1 MQPFK
6 LMISSATVRTRSQS
20 AFATGLV
27 LAIASTVIAALQP
40 VIVRYG
46 ALTIDPILFCAGSV
60 TVAAIC
66 VAVVLSRRGE
76 LAILAER
83 RYLPRLIGVS
93 LAGTV
98 ATSLS
103 LIYGL
108 SHIDAVAAVVL
119 LESEPI
125 YSLVMASVFLGERPS
140 VRQLIATAII
150 LGGIA
155 SVFLGGRVFSP
166 LWAAALVFATPLF
179 WQTAHVLSLGVM
191 PPLTPIDIVG
201 GRYVYAA
208 FVLTAILL
216 FTNAPA
222 LRQLADPTIAVT
234 VVFAGIA
241 VYFFGS
247 LTWYG
252 AISRLSLAWTTAF
265 VIPGVPI
272 LSVLFA
278 LIFLGEHVS
287 TLELAGL
294 AVAILGVVTLV
305 FGADAH
311 RPRRD
316 NPAEALHQPL
326 A

>member
-1 MQPFK
+1 
-6 LMISSATVRTRSQS
+6 MIGTRRIRKTISAPVKGT
-20 AFATGLV
+20 FAIGLV
-27 LAIASTVIAALQP
+27 LALASTAIAALQP
-40 VIVRYG
+40 VVVRYG

-60 TVAAIC
+60 TVAAIF
-66 VAVVLSRRGE
+66 VALT
-76 LAILAER
+76 LAKSGGLRFLFEP
-83 RYLPRLIGVS
+83 RYLPRLAGVS

-98 ATSLS
+98 ATSLT

-108 SHIDAVAAVVL
+108 SRIDAVAGVLL

-125 YSLVMASVFLGERPS
+125 YSLVMSTAFLGERPS
-140 VRQLIATAII
+140 TRQLFATAII

-155 SVFLGGRVFSP
+155 SVFGAGGVFTP

-179 WQTAHVLSLGVM
+179 WQTAHVLSLRVM
-191 PPLTPIDIVG
+191 PPLTPLQIVG
-201 GRYVYAA
+201 GRYFYAA
-208 FVLTAILL
+208 FVLIAILL
-216 FTNAPA
+216 LSDAAA
-222 LRQLADPTIAVT
+222 LRQLAAPAIAGTI
-234 VVFAGIA
+234 VFAGIV

-278 LIFLGEHVS
+278 LIFLGEHVTS
-287 TLELAGL
+287 RELAGL
-294 AVAILGVVTLV
+294 GLAIVGVMILV
-305 FGADAH
+305 LGADAR
-311 RPRRD
+311 RPTRD
-316 NPAEALHQPL
+316 NPAEAVHQPI

>member
-1 MQPFK
+1 M
-6 LMISSATVRTRSQS
+6 MISSTVKARTEPRSV
-20 AFATGLV
+20 FATGLA
-27 LAIASTVIAALQP
+27 LALASTVIAALQP
-40 VIVRYG
+40 VVVRYG
-46 ALTIDPILFCAGSV
+46 ALTVDPILFCAGSV

-66 VAVVLSRRGE
+66 VAVVLSRRGG

-83 RYLPRLIGVS
+83 RYLPRLTGVS

-108 SHIDAVAAVVL
+108 SRIDAVAAVVL

-125 YSLVMASVFLGERPS
+125 YSLIMATAFLGERPS
-140 VRQLIATAII
+140 ARQLIATAII
-150 LGGIA
+150 LAGIA
-155 SVFLGGRVFSP
+155 SVFAAGHAFNP
-166 LWAAALVFATPLF
+166 LSAAVLVFVTPLF

-201 GRYVYAA
+201 ARYVYAA
-208 FVLTAILL
+208 FVLIATLL
-216 FTNAPA
+216 FSNPSA
-222 LRQLADPTIAVT
+222 LRQLADPATAAT
-234 VVFAGIA
+234 VVFAGIG

-278 LIFLGEHVS
+278 LIFLGEHAS
-287 TLELAGL
+287 TRELAGL

-305 FGADAH
+305 LGADAH
-311 RPRRD
+311 RPSRD
-316 NPAEALHQPL
+316 NPAEAVHQPL
-326 A
+326 G